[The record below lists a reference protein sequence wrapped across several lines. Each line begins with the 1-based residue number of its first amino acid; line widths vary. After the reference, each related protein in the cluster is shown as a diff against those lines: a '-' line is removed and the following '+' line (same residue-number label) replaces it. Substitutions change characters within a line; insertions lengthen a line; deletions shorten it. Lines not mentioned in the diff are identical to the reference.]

1 MNAHEIPEPVRELL
15 AALADAVDLP
25 LPDITDAD
33 ERRAGNVLR
42 DRARTAVAVAR
53 GVLDDD
59 HDPARAAAYLREQT
73 AATPANYRPWRDPL
87 NGGEGR

>member
-1 MNAHEIPEPVRELL
+1 MNARDIPAPVRELL

-33 ERRAGNVLR
+33 ERRAGYVLR
-42 DRARTAVAVAR
+42 DRARSAVVVAR
-53 GVLDDD
+53 TVLDNG
-59 HDPARAAAYLREQT
+59 HDPAHAAAYLRRRT
-73 AATPANYRPWRDPL
+73 AETPADYQPWRGPL